1 MSIFDILINLSRVAA
16 IFQAWESRINRM
28 GFGGLPTKERVNRLL
43 NMLLAMATDPRI
55 DEIIEEKYDPTKL
68 P

>member
-1 MSIFDILINLSRVAA
+1 MSIFDVLINLSRVAA

-28 GFGGLPTKERVNRLL
+28 GFGGLPQRERISRLL
-43 NMLLAMATDPRI
+43 NMLTAMATDPRI
-55 DEIIEEKYDPTKL
+55 DEIIEEKYDPNKL